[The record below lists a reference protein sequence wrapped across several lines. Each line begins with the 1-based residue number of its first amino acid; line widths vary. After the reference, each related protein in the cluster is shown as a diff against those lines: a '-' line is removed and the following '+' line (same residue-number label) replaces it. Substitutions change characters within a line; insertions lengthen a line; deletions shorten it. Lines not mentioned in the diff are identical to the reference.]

1 MKRRIVL
8 VGASGV
14 FGERLA
20 SLIAPWP
27 DVTLVLAARSQAPL
41 VALRERLGEHV
52 EVAVFDRNNPDRLSA
67 LSPWT
72 VVDAAGPFQGAGYA
86 LALAAVEAGAHY
98 VDLADGR
105 AFVAWRDAVWV
116 YVYGELAK
124 FEAGE
129 RAQPT
134 IESFIAELP
143 TMEWPEG

>member
-1 MKRRIVL
+1 MWTPDPSEIV
-8 VGASGV
+8 
-14 FGERLA
+14 
-20 SLIAPWP
+20 
-27 DVTLVLAARSQAPL
+27 TAAQK
-41 VALRERLGEHV
+41 
-52 EVAVFDRNNPDRLSA
+52 
-67 LSPWT
+67 
-72 VVDAAGPFQGAGYA
+72 AAA
-86 LALAAVEAGAHY
+86 ALAAAREAFQIAIQSHVDTEARSRAYNDGNALASYLNSTVEQWAAE
-98 VDLADGR
+98 AA